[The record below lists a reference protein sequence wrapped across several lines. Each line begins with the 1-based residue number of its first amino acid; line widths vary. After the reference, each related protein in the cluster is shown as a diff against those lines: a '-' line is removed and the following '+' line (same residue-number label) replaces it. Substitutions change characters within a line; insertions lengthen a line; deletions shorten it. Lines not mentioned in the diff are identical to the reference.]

1 VLAAGRA
8 LLTLVAV
15 AVLVL
20 RSGPAVRTPVMPGSF
35 TGYAFDTCEAPSQDA
50 MDAWWTAS
58 PYAAVGIYISGENR
72 ACPGQAALDAAWVAT
87 QAQRGWRLLPL
98 VVGPQ
103 APCAPGHWSTV
114 DPNAADHHAAA
125 RGEGRDEASSAAD
138 AAHDLALA
146 PGSTLWLDV
155 EAFDTSRA
163 GCRAATLA
171 YVSGWTVGLRRLGYV
186 PGLYS
191 SATSG
196 IRMLERGTARDLPRQ
211 VWVGDWNGRA
221 GAVARSGS
229 WRGWVHQYAGPH
241 RETHGGVSLEVDSSF
256 MRVGRGSRPA
266 GDRVARL
273 HERAR
278 PVLKYGSAGHAVRRL
293 QRALGGVPVT
303 GVYRDRTAEAVR
315 RYQRHHGLPVT
326 GVVTPALWRLLP
338 AAR

>member
-1 VLAAGRA
+1 MVAAGLA
-8 LLTLVAV
+8 LLALVAV

-20 RSGPAVRTPVMPGSF
+20 RSGPAVETPVMPGSF
-35 TGYAFDTCEAPSQDA
+35 TGYAFDTCEAPSQQA
-50 MDAWWTAS
+50 MDAWWTTS
-58 PYAAVGIYISGENR
+58 PYAAVGIYIAGENR
-72 ACPGQAALDAAWVAT
+72 ACPGQATLDAAWVAT

-103 APCAPGHWSTV
+103 APCARGSWSRV
-114 DPNAADHHAAA
+114 DASVSGHHAAA
-125 RGEGRDEASSAAD
+125 RAQGRDEAAGAVD

-171 YVSGWTVGLRRLGYV
+171 YVSGWTAGLRRLGYE

-196 IRMLERGTARDLPRQ
+196 IRMLERGSAPDLPRE

-221 GAVARSGS
+221 GAASRPGG

-241 RETHGGVSLEVDSSF
+241 RETHGGVTLEVDSSF
-256 MRVGRGSRPA
+256 MDVGRGSVAR

-273 HERAR
+273 HDGSR

-293 QRALGGVPVT
+293 QRALGGLPVS
-303 GVYRDRTAEAVR
+303 GVYREGTVDAVR
-315 RYQRHHGLPVT
+315 RYERRHDLPVT
-326 GVVTPALWRLLP
+326 GVVTPALWRLLQ
-338 AAR
+338 AS